1 MKKSFKQKLLT
12 EEPEGYKF
20 LRKSEYPTIEDQL
33 DALYKARKGDDS
45 ELFYIGNFH
54 QYVTELGA
62 SSANPGGV
70 LSDWG
75 HEIENFNTSKF
86 LPLPISLNA
95 RKILPVGENN
105 FFVLTNNDYIY
116 VISRD

>member
-45 ELFYIGNFH
+45 ELKK
-54 QYVTELGA
+54 L
-62 SSANPGGV
+62 
-70 LSDWG
+70 D
-75 HEIENFNTSKF
+75 
-86 LPLPISLNA
+86 
-95 RKILPVGENN
+95 RKITRVKKKYPKPE
-105 FFVLTNNDYIY
+105 
-116 VISRD
+116 